1 MKKANLFLL
10 KDKFVFGGVLIIKQ
24 ELLINEKIRAR
35 EVQLIG
41 ENGEKFGVLSLDEA
55 LDKAAE
61 ARLDLVLVSPG
72 TKPPVCKLMNYGKYK
87 FEQAKKEKESRK
99 NQKTFDLKE
108 IRVTPN
114 IEKHDFEFKA
124 KNVRKF
130 IEDGNKVK
138 ITVRFRGRELNYVKM
153 GEETL
158 NEFIENLSDIATVE
172 KKPLLEGKN
181 MFIILTKKVEK

>member
-1 MKKANLFLL
+1 
-10 KDKFVFGGVLIIKQ
+10 
-24 ELLINEKIRAR
+24 
-35 EVQLIG
+35 
-41 ENGEKFGVLSLDEA
+41 
-55 LDKAAE
+55 
-61 ARLDLVLVSPG
+61 VLVSPAA
-72 TKPPVCKLMNYGKYK
+72 KPPVCKLMNYGKYK

>member
-1 MKKANLFLL
+1 M
-10 KDKFVFGGVLIIKQ
+10 
-24 ELLINEKIRAR
+24 
-35 EVQLIG
+35 
-41 ENGEKFGVLSLDEA
+41 
-55 LDKAAE
+55 
-61 ARLDLVLVSPG
+61 LVSPAA
-72 TKPPVCKLMNYGKYK
+72 KPPVCKLMNYGKYK